1 MLCSDSVSI
10 PSTLI
15 GRCESDRG
23 MWSEW
28 KVSSSGRLG
37 DERTAKAGMEG
48 LRERE
53 RERADISLSLA
64 SGAWRFVLD
73 MCLCE
78 AHHPSRRYNTTDLLY
93 MI

>member
-23 MWSEW
+23 MWREW

-53 RERADISLSLA
+53 RGLISLYPWRLA
-64 SGAWRFVLD
+64 RGALFWTCV
-73 MCLCE
+73 
-78 AHHPSRRYNTTDLLY
+78 SV
-93 MI
+93 

>member
-10 PSTLI
+10 PCTLI

-37 DERTAKAGMEG
+37 DERMAKAGMEG
-48 LRERE
+48 LTQREGE

-64 SGAWRFVLD
+64 SGTRRFVLD
-73 MCLCE
+73 VCL
-78 AHHPSRRYNTTDLLY
+78 
-93 MI
+93 

>member
-73 MCLCE
+73 MCQCVR
-78 AHHPSRRYNTTDLLY
+78 HITPQDDK
-93 MI
+93 